1 MRILILE
8 DDTEL
13 ADQIAAMLRD
23 ENFAVDVVHD
33 GQEGL
38 EYGLENTYDGV
49 ILDPGLPTMDGF
61 SVLKRW
67 RDKGL
72 AMPVIMLTGSR
83 KEVGDMKEGI
93 RSGATNYLTKP
104 VDLELLLDWVRS
116 VVNSGGPAVKKPV
129 IEHGPIRI
137 DTQAL
142 RVWLD
147 GAPVKL
153 SPSEY
158 RILHYLIVNA
168 DRPAAAD
175 ELAKHNFDGETIKT
189 SNEIPV
195 FISRLRDKLGKQMI
209 QTVFGFGYRL
219 AEVEGSSDAGSP
231 AAGTPDAE

>member
-8 DDTEL
+8 DDSEL

-23 ENFAVDVVHD
+23 EHFAVDVIHD

-67 RDKGL
+67 RDNGL
-72 AMPVIMLTGSR
+72 VMPVIVLTGSR

-116 VVNSGGPAVKKPV
+116 VVNSGGPGVKKPV

-137 DTQAL
+137 DIQAL

-158 RILHYLIVNA
+158 RILHYLAVNA
-168 DRPAAAD
+168 DRPVAAE

-195 FISRLRDKLGKQMI
+195 FISRLRDKLGKERI

-219 AEVEGSSDAGSP
+219 AEVPEP
-231 AAGTPDAE
+231 PDAE